1 MLGQGEAAQG
11 SKGRD
16 VGTRWGGKPQEEE
29 SDVSVNIGWVRS
41 TYGNGVLGW
50 GSMRYHGIACF
61 GGIHLALLFLF
72 EWNTFTL
79 AQCCCKTDN

>member
-1 MLGQGEAAQG
+1 M
-11 SKGRD
+11 
-16 VGTRWGGKPQEEE
+16 
-29 SDVSVNIGWVRS
+29 SVNIGWVRS